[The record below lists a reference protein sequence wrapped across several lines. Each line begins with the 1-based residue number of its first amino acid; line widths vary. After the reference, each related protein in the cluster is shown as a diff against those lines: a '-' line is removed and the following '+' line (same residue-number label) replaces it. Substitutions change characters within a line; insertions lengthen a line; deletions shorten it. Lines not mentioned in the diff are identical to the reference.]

1 MKIRKLTITAVL
13 SALSLGIF
21 VLESQIPPLIP
32 VYGVKLGLANVVT
45 LYTKA
50 TLGTRAAL
58 AVLFIK
64 IFLGNFFAGSAVS
77 LIYSIFGGV
86 LCFSAE
92 ILMFKLVT
100 KKQMWAVSIT
110 GAIFHNIGQIIAAII
125 LMGTEKILWYLT
137 ILIPVGIVTGT
148 FTGLCATYT
157 LKTTEKY
164 HLGGKI

>member
-1 MKIRKLTITAVL
+1 MRLRKLMSTAIL
-13 SALSLGIF
+13 GALSLTIF
-21 VLESQIPPLIP
+21 VLESFIPPFIP

-77 LIYSIFGGV
+77 LIYSIFGGG
-86 LCFSAE
+86 LCFVAE
-92 ILMFKLVT
+92 MLMFRIVN

-110 GAIFHNIGQIIAAII
+110 GAIFHNIGQILAAII

-157 LKTTEKY
+157 LKATEN
-164 HLGGKI
+164 HQGR

>member
-1 MKIRKLTITAVL
+1 MKLRKLMTTAVL
-13 SALSLGIF
+13 SALSLVVY

-50 TLGTRAAL
+50 TLGAKCAL
-58 AVLFIK
+58 VVLFIK
-64 IFLGNFFAGSAVS
+64 IFLGNFFAGSIVS

-86 LCFSAE
+86 LCFISE
-92 ILMFKLVT
+92 MLMFRIVSR
-100 KKQMWAVSIT
+100 KQMWAVSIT
-110 GAIFHNIGQIIAAII
+110 GAIFHNIGQILAATI
-125 LMGTEKILWYLT
+125 LMGTEKIVWYLT

-157 LKTTEKY
+157 LKATDKL
-164 HLGGKI
+164 HLGR

>member
-1 MKIRKLTITAVL
+1 MRLRKLMSTAIL
-13 SALSLGIF
+13 GALSLTIF
-21 VLESQIPPLIP
+21 VLESFIPPLIP

-58 AVLFIK
+58 IVLFIK
-64 IFLGNFFAGSAVS
+64 IFLGNLFAGSTVS
-77 LIYSIFGGV
+77 LIYSIFGGG
-86 LCFSAE
+86 LCFVAE
-92 ILMFKLVT
+92 MLMFRIVT
-100 KKQMWAVSIT
+100 KKQMWAVSVT
-110 GAIFHNIGQIIAAII
+110 GAIFHNIGQILAAII

-157 LKTTEKY
+157 LKATENY
-164 HLGGKI
+164 QRR